1 MENALTYLETLAR
14 ETNKPEAEVM
24 TMAFQAGLRQLWR
37 EYILGRYLREEISR
51 EEAIE
56 KAGIDWVELAERQ
69 HEAMMEDLEWAL
81 GK

>member
-1 MENALTYLETLAR
+1 MESTLTYLEALAR
-14 ETNKPEAEVM
+14 ATHKPEAEVI

-56 KAGIDWVELAERQ
+56 TAGIDWVELAERQ

-81 GK
+81 GQ